1 MFSTVSPFAVAAL
14 TVAIALSSSVDAF
27 TPSTT
32 FVRTHKV
39 NKWLFC
45 SFLYTSKIIDHV
57 MLTNNFLIHTHIWV
71 TFCVDRPPCMK
82 QRSSPHRIMT

>member
-39 NKWLFC
+39 NCCCALFYIHQKSLLMSRWL
-45 SFLYTSKIIDHV
+45 TI
-57 MLTNNFLIHTHIWV
+57 
-71 TFCVDRPPCMK
+71 
-82 QRSSPHRIMT
+82 SSPTYLFGSLFVLIDRLA

>member
-1 MFSTVSPFAVAAL
+1 MFSTVSPFAVAVL

-39 NKWLFC
+39 NGCCALFYIHQKSLIMSRWLTI
-45 SFLYTSKIIDHV
+45 SS
-57 MLTNNFLIHTHIWV
+57 HTHLFGSLFVLI
-71 TFCVDRPPCMK
+71 DRLA
-82 QRSSPHRIMT
+82 